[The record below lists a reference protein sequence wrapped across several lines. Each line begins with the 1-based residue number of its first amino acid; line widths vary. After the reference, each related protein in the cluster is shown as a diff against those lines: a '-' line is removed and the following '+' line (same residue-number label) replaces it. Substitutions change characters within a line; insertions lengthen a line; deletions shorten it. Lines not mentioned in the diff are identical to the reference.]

1 MLKDHPSRRSEVRTH
16 NRQQLLKHMAIMFT
30 IPFPCQVTTWVR
42 ELVDERVRGVESA
55 CRPTPLL
62 LAVGPQAIDRH
73 ESQPCSKRALA
84 LPLKLWDLTNN
95 DEQNILRQVIRFIT
109 QPKNLAEPTLNQRQ
123 INAMQAPPI
132 GFLRFGRAKPFEET
146 DGSRFQ
152 CRSFSDTNR
161 DLVPFWS
168 VVCTIAVKQSWS
180 ERIETSVAVDRT
192 FMSVRSR
199 SWMAAGDG
207 GVISRPSSS
216 ADGTMRQ

>member
-16 NRQQLLKHMAIMFT
+16 DRQQLLKHMAIMFT

-42 ELVDERVRGVESA
+42 ELVDERVRGVETA
-55 CRPTPLL
+55 GRATALL

-109 QPKNLAEPTLNQRQ
+109 QPRNSADPTLNQRQ

-132 GFLRFGRAKPFEET
+132 GFLGFGRAKTFKEA

-152 CRSFSDTNR
+152 FRSFSDTNG
-161 DLVPFWS
+161 DLAAFRT
-168 VVCTIAVKQSWS
+168 VVCTIAVIRSSS
-180 ERIETSVAVDRT
+180 ERIETSVVDLT

-207 GVISRPSSS
+207 GVISRLSGS